1 MNGPLILSRDI
12 TISLIVAV
20 AENGVIGR
28 GGALPWQMP
37 SDLKTFRRLT
47 LDKPVVMGRKT
58 YASIGRPLDRRD
70 NIVVTRGLGI
80 AADPDKRLFVTA
92 SLEQALVLAR
102 QLAAAAGATEVMVI
116 GGAEI
121 YRAALP
127 LADRIYLTRI
137 HARVEGDATFAD
149 PAPAEWKE
157 VAREAIPRGEKDEHP
172 ATLLVFECLPDAAM
186 PPA

>member
-1 MNGPLILSRDI
+1 MTSDF
-12 TISLIVAV
+12 TISLIVAA

-28 GGALPWQMP
+28 GGALPWRMP

-70 NIVVTRGLGI
+70 NIVVTRGSEI
-80 AADPDKRLFVTA
+80 SADPDKRLFVAA

-137 HARVEGDATFAD
+137 HAVVEGDATFTD
-149 PAPAEWKE
+149 PAPAEWTE
-157 VAREAIPRGEKDEHP
+157 VGRQAIPRGEKDEHP
-172 ATLLVFECLPDAAM
+172 ATLLVFEHRLDAAT